1 MSKKPVL
8 IQAGPRGRKPQRLVI
23 AISDDTG
30 EEIHR
35 DTIDTNSALSRKRFI
50 HAVARNGDLVAA
62 DLGWLGPVIIEQADK
77 ADDEAMRNRD
87 GLEARFHEEERKSVA
102 TQLVKLAASVEL
114 FHCPDGTAYA
124 SFPVDGHEE
133 TANITSRSFRQWLSS
148 QFHTANKKVANSQAL
163 QDAIGVL
170 EGKAILEGEQQ
181 VVNLR
186 VAEHDDSIIL
196 DLCNESWQVV
206 RVDIN
211 GWQVLDKS
219 PVKFRRAKAMQS
231 LPIPTQGKL
240 KRLRKFLNIGDVDWS
255 LVAAWLVTGLRPG
268 RPFPVLCLHGEQGAA
283 KSTTARVLRSLIDP
297 NYAPVRAEP
306 RNPHDLMIA
315 AKNGWAIVLDNL
327 SYLRPWL
334 SDALCRLSTGGGFST
349 RKLYENDE
357 EIIFDAMRPMILT
370 GIEEVA
376 TRGDLVDRSLLV
388 HLQAIPETLRVSEAV
403 FWDDFEQAWPSLLG
417 GLLNAAS
424 TAMQRLP
431 EVQIDRLPRMADFA
445 TWAIAAEPAMGLEV
459 PFLDAYSQNRSSA
472 NELAMEASSVAKYI
486 LDLMEGEDQWKGT
499 ATELLE
505 ALNSIASDQDRQ
517 IKGWPK
523 TARKLGGDMMRLAP
537 NLRKIGIDV
546 ENDRTSRRRCIQLTR
561 INADSCVTNVI
572 NVMDPD
578 ITGSLDDARVTQ
590 IPAGTR
596 IPTSCNH
603 QDPTTWYRRDGKAY
617 CSGCDKFIGR
627 DAG

>member
-50 HAVARNGDLVAA
+50 HAVARNGDLVAE

-77 ADDEAMRNRD
+77 ADEEAMRNRD
-87 GLEARFHEEERKSVA
+87 GLETGFYEEERKSVA
-102 TQLVKLAASVEL
+102 TQLVELAASVEL

-133 TANITSRSFRQWLSS
+133 TANITSGSFRQWLSS

-186 VAEHDDSIIL
+186 VAEHDDSIIV

-206 RVDIN
+206 RVDMN

-231 LPIPTQGKL
+231 LPIPTRGKL
-240 KRLRKFLNIGDVDWS
+240 KSLRKFLNIGDVDWS

-388 HLQAIPETLRVSEAV
+388 HLQAIPDTLRVSEAV

-417 GLLNAAS
+417 GLLNATS
-424 TAMQRLP
+424 TAMQRLS
-431 EVQIDRLPRMADFA
+431 EVQFDRLPRMADFA
-445 TWAIAAEPAMGLEV
+445 TWAIAAEPALGLEV
-459 PFLDAYSQNRSSA
+459 PFLDAYSQNQSSA

-486 LDLMEGEDQWKGT
+486 LNLMEGENQWKGT

-517 IKGWPK
+517 MKGWPK

-561 INADSCVTNVI
+561 INADSCVTNVT
-572 NVMDPD
+572 NVMDTD

-596 IPTSCNH
+596 IPPSCNH